1 MKLFLKRLLSIF
13 LALIGILVLFHLI
26 ENWRGARAKDQW
38 LKASISAGMPQTLEE
53 MAPPKIPDA
62 ENFATHPAVADDL
75 AGKPGKPGPVLPA
88 VFSDGDLFRA
98 WERGERIDLDAL
110 KTTLKIDDFKAILA
124 PFETKLMG
132 FEEASLRPNCRLM
145 TTYGNEIPGLIGMRQ
160 RGRVL
165 SLRAVI
171 ALRDGKSEEALC
183 DILTILRV
191 VKHLKQEPHLI
202 SQLLRIVYVR
212 FSLQPIWE
220 GLGTHRWNDQQLS
233 MLQDALVDID
243 LLGSWRQSWI
253 AESIFQREGMK
264 QIAADPIWST
274 PYLND
279 SIFGK
284 GRVANLL
291 SIVFIPK
298 GWIYQNLINVGR
310 LHQAQFIDGIDPVH
324 HHLDAREFDA
334 IANSWSQSPRTPYT
348 WLARLDIDATS
359 QHTRRM
365 GHSQSSLDQAF
376 VACALERYFL
386 AYRTYPERLD
396 DLIPK
401 YAAKLPVDIID
412 ENLIRYRKA
421 SKTAYLL
428 YSVGWNGTDEAGL
441 VSLDS
446 SKSPH
451 HLIEQGDW
459 VWMKPGS

>member
-220 GLGTHRWNDQQLS
+220 GSIITLMRENS
-233 MLQDALVDID
+233 MRLPIPGHSWPAPGQAGCLEDALAPQK
-243 LLGSWRQSWI
+243 S
-253 AESIFQREGMK
+253 E
-264 QIAADPIWST
+264 AAP
-274 PYLND
+274 
-279 SIFGK
+279 
-284 GRVANLL
+284 AN
-291 SIVFIPK
+291 
-298 GWIYQNLINVGR
+298 R
-310 LHQAQFIDGIDPVH
+310 DG
-324 HHLDAREFDA
+324 
-334 IANSWSQSPRTPYT
+334 
-348 WLARLDIDATS
+348 
-359 QHTRRM
+359 
-365 GHSQSSLDQAF
+365 
-376 VACALERYFL
+376 
-386 AYRTYPERLD
+386 
-396 DLIPK
+396 
-401 YAAKLPVDIID
+401 
-412 ENLIRYRKA
+412 
-421 SKTAYLL
+421 
-428 YSVGWNGTDEAGL
+428 
-441 VSLDS
+441 
-446 SKSPH
+446 
-451 HLIEQGDW
+451 
-459 VWMKPGS
+459 